1 MNIFDIVII
10 LLILLSG
17 ITGLK
22 QGLLKSG
29 INLIGTILIYIIAF
43 KMKNGIGLFL
53 CKICPFFKFDG
64 YITLN
69 ILIYQLIAFIL
80 IASVLFS
87 VFALILKLTGIVQ
100 KLIDLT
106 IILDIPSKIGGF
118 IVGLLEGYVVMFI
131 IILILSVPL
140 RNVEL
145 FSESKLVDKMLNN
158 TPVLSSTLDGVGDV
172 IFNVFSVTSQVKK
185 SEDELTKVNIDIMK
199 TYLDYKVISKDDA
212 IKIIDTGKLDSIS
225 EMKNFVT
232 NYQTSK

>member
-17 ITGLK
+17 VTGLK

-43 KMKNGIGLFL
+43 KMKDSIGLFL
-53 CKICPFFKFDG
+53 CKVCPFFKFNG

-69 ILIYQLIAFIL
+69 ILVYQLIAFVL
-80 IASVLFS
+80 IASILFS
-87 VFALILKLTGIVQ
+87 IFAIVLKLTGVVQ
-100 KLIDLT
+100 KLVDLT
-106 IILDIPSKIGGF
+106 VILTIPSKIGGF
-118 IVGLLEGYVVMFI
+118 IIVLIEGYVVMFI

-158 TPVLSSTLDGVGDV
+158 TPILSSSLDGVGDV
-172 IFNVFSVTSQVKK
+172 IFNVFHITSEVK
-185 SEDELTKVNIDIMK
+185 EGENENTKVNMDIMK
-199 TYLDYKVISKDDA
+199 TYLDYKVITKEDA
-212 IKIIDTGKLDSIS
+212 IDLIDTGKLNSINGIK
-225 EMKNFVT
+225 EFVN
-232 NYQTSK
+232 NY

>member
-17 ITGLK
+17 VTGLK

-43 KMKNGIGLFL
+43 KMKDSIGLFL
-53 CKICPFFKFDG
+53 CKVCPFFKFNG

-69 ILIYQLIAFIL
+69 ILVYQLIAFVL
-80 IASVLFS
+80 IASILFS
-87 VFALILKLTGIVQ
+87 IFAIVLKLTGVVQ
-100 KLIDLT
+100 KLVDLT
-106 IILDIPSKIGGF
+106 VILTIPSKIGGF
-118 IVGLLEGYVVMFI
+118 IIGLIEGYVVMFI

-158 TPVLSSTLDGVGDV
+158 TPILSSSLDGVGDV
-172 IFNVFSVTSQVKK
+172 IFNVFHITSEVK
-185 SEDELTKVNIDIMK
+185 EGENENTKVNMDIMK
-199 TYLDYKVISKDDA
+199 TYLDYKVITKEDA
-212 IKIIDTGKLDSIS
+212 IDLIDTGKLNSINGIK
-225 EMKNFVT
+225 EFVN
-232 NYQTSK
+232 NY

>member
-17 ITGLK
+17 VTGLK

-43 KMKNGIGLFL
+43 KMKDSIGLFL
-53 CKICPFFKFDG
+53 CKVCPFFKFNG

-69 ILIYQLIAFIL
+69 ILVYQLIAFVL
-80 IASVLFS
+80 IASILFS
-87 VFALILKLTGIVQ
+87 IFALVLKLTGVVQ
-100 KLIDLT
+100 KLVDLT
-106 IILDIPSKIGGF
+106 VILTIPSKIGGF
-118 IVGLLEGYVVMFI
+118 IIGLLEGYVVMFI

-158 TPVLSSTLDGVGDV
+158 TPILSSSLDGVGDV
-172 IFNVFSVTSQVKK
+172 IFNVFHITSEVK
-185 SEDELTKVNIDIMK
+185 EGENENTKVNMDIMK
-199 TYLDYKVISKDDA
+199 TYLDYKVITKEDA
-212 IKIIDTGKLDSIS
+212 IDLIDTGKLNSINGIK
-225 EMKNFVT
+225 EFVN
-232 NYQTSK
+232 NY

>member
-17 ITGLK
+17 VTGLK

-43 KMKNGIGLFL
+43 KMKDSIGLFL
-53 CKICPFFKFDG
+53 CKVCPFFKFNG

-69 ILIYQLIAFIL
+69 ILVYQLIAFVL
-80 IASVLFS
+80 IASILFS
-87 VFALILKLTGIVQ
+87 IFAIVLKLTGVVQ
-100 KLIDLT
+100 KLVDLT
-106 IILDIPSKIGGF
+106 VILTIPSKIGGF
-118 IVGLLEGYVVMFI
+118 IIGLIEGYVVMFI

-158 TPVLSSTLDGVGDV
+158 SPILSSSLDGVGDV
-172 IFNVFSVTSQVKK
+172 IFNVFHITSEVK
-185 SEDELTKVNIDIMK
+185 EGENENTKVNMDIMK
-199 TYLDYKVISKDDA
+199 TYLDYKVITKEDA
-212 IKIIDTGKLDSIS
+212 IDLIDTGKLNSINGIK
-225 EMKNFVT
+225 EFVN
-232 NYQTSK
+232 NY

>member
-17 ITGLK
+17 VTGLK

-43 KMKNGIGLFL
+43 KMKDSIGLFL
-53 CKICPFFKFDG
+53 CKVCPFFKFNG

-69 ILIYQLIAFIL
+69 ILVYQLIAFVL
-80 IASVLFS
+80 IASILFS
-87 VFALILKLTGIVQ
+87 IFAIVLKLTGVVQ
-100 KLIDLT
+100 KLVDLT
-106 IILDIPSKIGGF
+106 VILTIPSKIGGF
-118 IVGLLEGYVVMFI
+118 IIGLLEGYVVMFI

-158 TPVLSSTLDGVGDV
+158 TPILSSSLDGVGDV
-172 IFNVFSVTSQVKK
+172 IFNVFHITSEVK
-185 SEDELTKVNIDIMK
+185 EGENENTKVNIDIMK
-199 TYLDYKVISKDDA
+199 TYLDYKVITKEDA
-212 IKIIDTGKLDSIS
+212 IDLIDTGKLNSINGIK
-225 EMKNFVT
+225 EFVN
-232 NYQTSK
+232 NY

>member
-17 ITGLK
+17 VTGLK

-43 KMKNGIGLFL
+43 KMKDSIGLFL
-53 CKICPFFKFDG
+53 CKVCPFFKFDG

-69 ILIYQLIAFIL
+69 ILIYQLIAFVL
-80 IASVLFS
+80 IASILFS
-87 VFALILKLTGIVQ
+87 IFALILKLTGIVQ

-106 IILDIPSKIGGF
+106 VILDIPSKIGGF

-140 RNVEL
+140 RNVEM
-145 FSESKLVDKMLNN
+145 FSKSKLVNKMLND
-158 TPVLSSTLDGVGDV
+158 TPILSSTLDGVDDA
-172 IFNVFSVTSQVKK
+172 IFNVFNITSVVGEG
-185 SEDELTKVNIDIMK
+185 EDKITKVNLDIMK
-199 TYLDYKVISKDDA
+199 TYLDCKVITKDDA
-212 IKIIDTGKLDSIS
+212 IKIIDTGKLNSINGIK
-225 EMKNFVT
+225 EFV
-232 NYQTSK
+232 NKY

>member
-17 ITGLK
+17 VTGLK

-53 CKICPFFKFDG
+53 CKVCPFFKFDG

-69 ILIYQLIAFIL
+69 ILIYQLIAFVL

-87 VFALILKLTGIVQ
+87 IFALILKLTGIVQ

-106 IILDIPSKIGGF
+106 VILDIPSKIGGF

-140 RNVEL
+140 RNVEM
-145 FSESKLVDKMLNN
+145 FSKSKLVNKMLND
-158 TPVLSSTLDGVGDV
+158 TPILSSTLEGVDDA
-172 IFNVFSVTSQVKK
+172 IFNVFNITSVVGEG
-185 SEDELTKVNIDIMK
+185 EDKITKVNLDIMK
-199 TYLDYKVISKDDA
+199 TYLDCKVITKDDA
-212 IKIIDTGKLDSIS
+212 IKIIDTGKLNSINGIK
-225 EMKNFVT
+225 EFV
-232 NYQTSK
+232 NKY

>member
-17 ITGLK
+17 VTGLK

-43 KMKNGIGLFL
+43 KMKDSIGLFL
-53 CKICPFFKFDG
+53 CKVCPFFKFNG

-69 ILIYQLIAFIL
+69 ILVYQLIAFVL
-80 IASVLFS
+80 IASILFS
-87 VFALILKLTGIVQ
+87 IFAIVLKLTGVVQ
-100 KLIDLT
+100 KLVDLT
-106 IILDIPSKIGGF
+106 VILTIPSKIGGF
-118 IVGLLEGYVVMFI
+118 IIGLLEGYVVMFI

-158 TPVLSSTLDGVGDV
+158 TPILSSSLDGVGDV
-172 IFNVFSVTSQVKK
+172 IFNVFHITSEVK
-185 SEDELTKVNIDIMK
+185 EGENENTKVNMDIMK
-199 TYLDYKVISKDDA
+199 TYLDYKVITKEDA
-212 IKIIDTGKLDSIS
+212 IDLIDTGKLNSINGIK
-225 EMKNFVT
+225 EFVN
-232 NYQTSK
+232 NY

>member
-17 ITGLK
+17 VTGLK

-43 KMKNGIGLFL
+43 KMKDSIGLFL
-53 CKICPFFKFDG
+53 CKVCPFFKFNG

-69 ILIYQLIAFIL
+69 ILVYQLIAFVL
-80 IASVLFS
+80 IASILFS
-87 VFALILKLTGIVQ
+87 IFAIILKLTGVVQ
-100 KLIDLT
+100 KLVDLT
-106 IILDIPSKIGGF
+106 VILTIPSKIGGF
-118 IVGLLEGYVVMFI
+118 IIGLLEGYVVVFI

-158 TPVLSSTLDGVGDV
+158 TPILSSSLDGVGDV
-172 IFNVFSVTSQVKK
+172 IFNVFHITSEVK
-185 SEDELTKVNIDIMK
+185 EGENENTKVNMDIMK
-199 TYLDYKVISKDDA
+199 TYLDYKVITKEDA
-212 IKIIDTGKLDSIS
+212 IDLIDTGKLNSINGIK
-225 EMKNFVT
+225 EFVN
-232 NYQTSK
+232 NY

>member
-17 ITGLK
+17 VTGLK

-43 KMKNGIGLFL
+43 KMKDSIGLFL
-53 CKICPFFKFDG
+53 CKVCPFFKFNG

-69 ILIYQLIAFIL
+69 ILVYQLIAFVL
-80 IASVLFS
+80 IASILFS
-87 VFALILKLTGIVQ
+87 IFAIVLKLTGVVQ
-100 KLIDLT
+100 KLVDLT
-106 IILDIPSKIGGF
+106 VILTIPSKISGF
-118 IVGLLEGYVVMFI
+118 IIGLIEGYVVMFI

-158 TPVLSSTLDGVGDV
+158 TPILSSSLDGVGDV
-172 IFNVFSVTSQVKK
+172 IFNVFHITSEVK
-185 SEDELTKVNIDIMK
+185 EGENENTKVNMDIMK
-199 TYLDYKVISKDDA
+199 TYLDYKVITKEDA
-212 IKIIDTGKLDSIS
+212 IDLIDTGKLNSINGIK
-225 EMKNFVT
+225 EFVN
-232 NYQTSK
+232 NY

>member
-17 ITGLK
+17 VTGLK

-43 KMKNGIGLFL
+43 KMKDSIGLFL
-53 CKICPFFKFDG
+53 CKVCPFFKFNG

-69 ILIYQLIAFIL
+69 ILVYQLIAFVL
-80 IASVLFS
+80 IASILFS
-87 VFALILKLTGIVQ
+87 IFAIILKLTGIVQ
-100 KLIDLT
+100 KLVDLT
-106 IILDIPSKIGGF
+106 VILTIPSKIGGF
-118 IVGLLEGYVVMFI
+118 IIGLLEGYVVMFI

-158 TPVLSSTLDGVGDV
+158 TPILSSSLDGVGDV
-172 IFNVFSVTSQVKK
+172 IFNVFHITSEVK
-185 SEDELTKVNIDIMK
+185 EGENENTKVNMDIMK
-199 TYLDYKVISKDDA
+199 TYLDYKVITKEDA
-212 IKIIDTGKLDSIS
+212 IDLIDTGKLNSINGIK
-225 EMKNFVT
+225 EFVN
-232 NYQTSK
+232 NY

>member
-17 ITGLK
+17 VTGLK

-43 KMKNGIGLFL
+43 KMKDSIGLFL
-53 CKICPFFKFDG
+53 CKVCPFFKFNG

-69 ILIYQLIAFIL
+69 ILVYQLIAFVL
-80 IASVLFS
+80 IASILFS
-87 VFALILKLTGIVQ
+87 IFAIVLKLTGIVQ
-100 KLIDLT
+100 KLVDLT
-106 IILDIPSKIGGF
+106 VILTIPSKIGGF
-118 IVGLLEGYVVMFI
+118 IIGLIEGYVVMFI

-158 TPVLSSTLDGVGDV
+158 TPILSSSLDGVGDV
-172 IFNVFSVTSQVKK
+172 IFNVFHITSEVK
-185 SEDELTKVNIDIMK
+185 EGENENTKVNMDIMK
-199 TYLDYKVISKDDA
+199 TYLDYKVITKEDA
-212 IKIIDTGKLDSIS
+212 IDLIDTGKLNSINGIK
-225 EMKNFVT
+225 EFVN
-232 NYQTSK
+232 NY